1 MKLTDTQRRV
11 LQNLAEGR
19 PHGATVS
26 ATLIV
31 LKREGLI
38 VWDGQGTLVITEA
51 GKESL
56 R

>member
-1 MKLTDTQRRV
+1 MKLTDIQRRV

-31 LKREGLI
+31 LKREDLI
-38 VWDGQGTLVITEA
+38 AWDGQGTLVITES
-51 GKESL
+51 GKEAIS
-56 R
+56 